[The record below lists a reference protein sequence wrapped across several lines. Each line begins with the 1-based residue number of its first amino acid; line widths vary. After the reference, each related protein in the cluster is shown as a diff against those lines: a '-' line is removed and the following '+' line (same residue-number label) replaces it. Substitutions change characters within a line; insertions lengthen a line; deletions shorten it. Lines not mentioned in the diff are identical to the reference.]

1 MSEREGLGMNSAR
14 DEAKLAMAGWNP
26 RRAGEV
32 AGCSGVARMRG
43 ASRGSLGG
51 GETLCA
57 TRGCS
62 EAVQKG
68 NSDGSA
74 VESSSPEMNQGRRGQ
89 RRGVASS
96 GGASRGRDGFQ
107 EVPERLGGMPKA
119 VRAAGGQGKP
129 TAAVVAAQRLW

>member
-1 MSEREGLGMNSAR
+1 MSEREGLWMSSAR

-32 AGCSGVARMRG
+32 AGCSGVTRMRG

-51 GETLCA
+51 SETLCA

-62 EAVQKG
+62 EAVRKG

-74 VESSSPEMNQGRRGQ
+74 MESSSPEMNQGR
-89 RRGVASS
+89 
-96 GGASRGRDGFQ
+96 
-107 EVPERLGGMPKA
+107 
-119 VRAAGGQGKP
+119 
-129 TAAVVAAQRLW
+129 